1 MEKLIN
7 WFCNNHVAANFMM
20 VVIVALGVT
29 TWFGLK
35 KEIFP
40 EIGVDVV
47 LVRVPYPNATPEE
60 VEKGVNIPIEEA
72 IQDLD
77 GIERLN
83 STAAQGMGVV
93 IVEVATGYD
102 VRDLMGDVKT
112 RVDAIQNL
120 AEETEK
126 PVLEEVIIKAQVM
139 SIAVSAQTDE
149 KTLSKLTQK
158 VRDGLLNY
166 QGGEISI
173 TQAELAGV
181 RDYEISIEIS
191 EQTLRAYGLTFDKV
205 AAAVRASSLDLPGG
219 SVRTSGGEVLIR
231 TEAKRYS
238 ASEFATVTVV
248 TRPDGSTLKL
258 GDIATIRDGF
268 EEVDI
273 SSRFDGRPAMLINV
287 FRVGNEDTLKIADTV
302 RKYVYEVAPQV
313 LPEDVQLEIW
323 RDESSYLRGRMEL
336 LGRNGLIGLVLVT
349 VVLALFLRPSLALLV
364 ALGIPVSFAG
374 AIFLMPITGI
384 SINMISLF
392 AFILVLGI
400 VVDDAIVIGEN
411 VYLRIRNGE
420 DPRTAA
426 PRGTHEVGV
435 VVIFGILTTMMAFT
449 PMLGLSGVSGKIW
462 PNIPYV
468 VIPTLFFSLIQSK
481 LVLPAHLAML
491 KPYDPNA
498 EVGWIHRIQRKFSHG
513 LEDFVDRVY
522 RPFLKFSLHNRYLV
536 LATFVAVLIVV
547 GGLVGT
553 GWVRFTFF
561 PKVEADIVSAKIEM
575 AKGVP
580 IETTERAVAQIEAAA
595 VRLNEEFQDRDGNPI
610 IKHMLASSGTQ
621 PFQLSLFVAGGV
633 PKDSSLGEVTLE
645 LQSASN
651 RDYTGEVIA
660 ARWRELTEDIPGAVD
675 LTFQTEAAGGGN
687 AIDLEISG
695 PDLDLLSDLADE
707 IKAEMA
713 KIDGVIDIS
722 DSHREGKREL
732 KLEILPAAEALGL
745 RLNDVALQVRQ
756 GFYGEEI
763 QRLQRGRDEVKVF
776 VRYPENER
784 KAISDLDQMKI
795 RTRAG
800 DEVPF
805 SAVARA
811 SFGRSYASIQRND
824 RRRAITIT
832 ADLDKAKNVNAN
844 EVVAALVNIPNE
856 KQGKLEEFIVWL
868 RSLMGKESNDKK
880 GALIRMIEKHPQVT
894 YSFEGEQ
901 KDQRKSVKEMGQ
913 KALLALLGMYVLMAI
928 PLKSYIQPMIVMSAI
943 PFGIVGAV
951 LGHVVMGLDLSI
963 MSMCGIV
970 ALSGVVVND
979 SLVLV
984 DYVNRHRGDSAS
996 IVDAAWE
1003 AGARR
1008 FRPILLTSL
1017 TTFAGLTPMLLE
1029 TDIQAKFLIPMAVS
1043 LSFGILFATAITLI
1057 LVPSIYLMLDDA
1069 LRLLRR
1075 IFGMGSKEV

>member
-1 MEKLIN
+1 
-7 WFCNNHVAANFMM
+7 MM
-20 VVIVALGVT
+20 VVIVALGIY

-40 EIGVDVV
+40 EIGVDMI

-77 GIERLN
+77 GIERLK

-93 IVEVATGYD
+93 MVEVATGYD

-120 AEETEK
+120 AEETEE
-126 PVLEEVIIKAQVM
+126 PVLEELIIKSQVM
-139 SIAVSAQTDE
+139 SIAVSAETDE
-149 KTLSKLTQK
+149 KTLNKLTQQ

-166 QGGEISI
+166 EGGKTSI
-173 TQAELAGV
+173 TQAQLAGV
-181 RDYEISIEIS
+181 RDYEISIEVS
-191 EQTLRAYGLTFDKV
+191 EQTLRAYGLTFDQV
-205 AAAVRASSLDLPGG
+205 ANAVRASSLDLPGG
-219 SVRTSGGEVLIR
+219 SVRTTGGEVLIR
-231 TEAKRYS
+231 TEAKRYT
-238 ASEFATVTVV
+238 AGEFASVTVV
-248 TRPDGSTLKL
+248 THPDGSTLKL
-258 GDIATIRDGF
+258 SDIATIRDGF
-268 EEVDI
+268 EEVDL

-287 FRVGNEDTLKIADTV
+287 YRVGNEDTLEIADTV
-302 RKYVYEVAPQV
+302 RKYVYEVAPLV
-313 LPEDVQLEIW
+313 LPEGVKLEIW

-411 VYLRIRNGE
+411 VYRRIRNGE

-426 PRGTHEVGV
+426 PKGTHEVGV
-435 VVIFGILTTMMAFT
+435 VVIFGVVTTMMAFT

-462 PNIPYV
+462 PNIPYI
-468 VIPTLFFSLIQSK
+468 VIPTLMFSLIQSK

-491 KPYDPNA
+491 KPYDPA
-498 EVGWIHRIQRKFSHG
+498 APVGWVHRVQRIFSHG
-513 LEDFVDRVY
+513 LENFVDRVY
-522 RPFLKFSLHNRYLV
+522 RPVLRFSLHNRYLV
-536 LATFVAVLIVV
+536 LTSFLAVLIVV
-547 GGLVGT
+547 GALVGT
-553 GWVRFTFF
+553 GWVRFMFF

-580 IETTERAVAQIEAAA
+580 IEATEKAVAQIEAAA
-595 VRLNEEFQDRDGNPI
+595 VRLNDEFQDRDGNPI
-610 IKHMLASSGTQ
+610 IRHMLASSGTQ
-621 PFQLSLFVAGGV
+621 PFQISLFVAGGV

-651 RDYTGEVIA
+651 RDVTGSMIA
-660 ARWRELTEDIPGAVD
+660 ARWRELTQDIPGAVD
-675 LTFQTEAAGGGN
+675 LAFQTEAAGGGN

-695 PDLDLLSDLADE
+695 PDLGLLAEIADE
-707 IKAEMA
+707 IKVAMG
-713 KIDGVIDIS
+713 KIDGVIDIA
-722 DSHREGKREL
+722 DSNREGKREL

-745 RLNDVALQVRQ
+745 RLNDIALQVRQ

-776 VRYPENER
+776 VRYPEDER

-795 RTRAG
+795 RNRSG

-811 SFGRSYASIQRND
+811 GFGRSYASIQRND
-824 RRRAITIT
+824 RRRSITIT
-832 ADLDKAKNVNAN
+832 ADLDKAKDVNAN
-844 EVVAALVNIPNE
+844 QVVAALVND
-856 KQGKLEEFIVWL
+856 
-868 RSLMGKESNDKK
+868 SDDKK
-880 GALIRMIEKHPQVT
+880 GVLVRVREKYPQVT

-901 KDQRKSVKEMGQ
+901 KDQRQSVKEMRD

-928 PLKSYIQPMIVMSAI
+928 PLKSYVQPLIVMSAI

-951 LGHVVMGLDLSI
+951 IGHVIMGFDLSI

-984 DYVNRHRGDSAS
+984 DYVNRHRNESDSV
-996 IVDAAWE
+996 VDAAWE

-1043 LSFGILFATAITLI
+1043 LSFGILFATVITLI
-1057 LVPSIYLMLDDA
+1057 LVPSIYLMLDDV
-1069 LRLLRR
+1069 LNLLKR
-1075 IFGMGSKEV
+1075 IFGLSEKKPG

>member
-7 WFCNNHVAANFMM
+7 WFCNNHVAANFLM
-20 VVIVALGVT
+20 VVVLVVGLG
-29 TWFGLK
+29 TWAGLK

-40 EIGVDVV
+40 EVGVDMI
-47 LVRVPYPNATPEE
+47 LVKVPYPNATPEE

-77 GIERLN
+77 GIEQLK

-102 VRDLMGDVKT
+102 VRNLMGDVKT

-120 AEETEK
+120 AEEAEE
-126 PVLEEVIIKAQVM
+126 PVLEELVIKAQVM
-139 SIAVSAQTDE
+139 SIAVSAETDE
-149 KTLSKLTQK
+149 KTLRKLTQQ

-166 QGGEISI
+166 DGGKTSI

-181 RDYEISIEIS
+181 REYEISIEVS
-191 EQTLRAYGLTFDKV
+191 EQTLRSFGLTFDQV
-205 AAAVRASSLDLPGG
+205 ANAVRASSLDLPGG
-219 SVRTSGGEVLIR
+219 SVRTVGGEVLIR
-231 TEAKRYS
+231 TEARRYT
-238 ASEFATVTVV
+238 AKEFAAVTVV
-248 TRPDGSTLKL
+248 TQPDGSVVKL
-258 GDIATIRDGF
+258 GDIATIRDDF

-287 FRVGNEDTLKIADTV
+287 FRVGNEDTLEVADTV
-302 RKYVYEVAPQV
+302 NKYVYEVAPLI
-313 LPEDVQLEIW
+313 LPEEVKLEIW
-323 RDESSYLRGRMEL
+323 RDESSYLRGRMDL
-336 LGRNGLIGLVLVT
+336 LRRNGLMGLVLVT
-349 VVLALFLRPSLALLV
+349 FVLALFLRPSLALLV

-374 AIFLMPITGI
+374 AIMLMPFTGI

-411 VYLRIRNGE
+411 VYRRIREGE
-420 DPRTAA
+420 DPREAA
-426 PRGTHEVGV
+426 PKGTHEVGV
-435 VVIFGILTTMMAFT
+435 VVIFGVLTTMMAFT

-462 PNIPYV
+462 PNIPYI
-468 VIPTLFFSLIQSK
+468 VIPTLFFSLLQSK
-481 LVLPAHLAML
+481 LVLPSHLALL

-498 EVGWIHRIQRKFSHG
+498 PVRGLHRLQRVFSHG
-513 LEDFVDRVY
+513 LESFIDHAY
-522 RPFLKFSLHNRYLV
+522 RPVLRFALHNRYLV
-536 LATFVAVLIVV
+536 LVGFIGVLIVV
-547 GGLVGT
+547 LSLVAT
-553 GWVRFTFF
+553 GWIRFMFF

-580 IETTERAVAQIEAAA
+580 IEATEEAVDRIEAAA
-595 VRLNEEFQDRDGNPI
+595 FRLNDEFQDRDGNPI
-610 IKHMLASSGTQ
+610 IRHMLASTGTQ
-621 PFQLSLFVAGGV
+621 PFQISIFTAGGI
-633 PKDSSLGEVTLE
+633 PIDSSLGEVTLE
-645 LQSASN
+645 LQPASN
-651 RDYTGEVIA
+651 RDITGETIA
-660 ARWRELTEDIPGAVD
+660 ARWRELTKDIPGAVD

-695 PDLDLLSDLADE
+695 PDLDLLATLADE
-707 IKAEMA
+707 IKAEMG
-713 KIDGVIDIS
+713 KIDGVIDIA
-722 DSHREGKREL
+722 DGNREGKREL

-745 RLNDVALQVRQ
+745 RLHDIAQQVRQ

-776 VRYPENER
+776 VRYPEGER
-784 KAISDLDQMKI
+784 KAISNLDQMKI
-795 RTRAG
+795 RTRSGA
-800 DEVPF
+800 EVPF

-824 RRRAITIT
+824 RRRSITIT
-832 ADLDKAKNVNAN
+832 ADLDKAKDVNAN
-844 EVVAALVNIPNE
+844 EVVAALLKNAE
-856 KQGKLEEFIVWL
+856 DGKGILT
-868 RSLMGKESNDKK
+868 K
-880 GALIRMIEKHPQVT
+880 IRNKYPQVR
-894 YSFEGEQ
+894 YNFEGEQ
-901 KDQRKSVKEMGQ
+901 KDQRQSVQEMGE

-928 PLKSYIQPMIVMSAI
+928 PLRSYVQPIIVMSAI

-951 LGHVVMGLDLSI
+951 IGHVLMGFDLSI

-984 DYVNRHRGDSAS
+984 DYVNRHRSESGS

-1003 AGARR
+1003 AGAMR

-1043 LSFGILFATAITLI
+1043 LSFGILFATGITLL
-1057 LVPSIYLMLDDA
+1057 LVPSIYLILDDA
-1069 LRLLRR
+1069 TRLLRR
-1075 IFGMGSKEV
+1075 LVGRGGEEQPGSISKDRVHHEGQEVIEGE